1 MDRRKFLCGTA
12 AGLAAASFMP
22 LWAQDT
28 DRNLPRRPMSSV
40 QAPYRLELQNGLGNS
55 ISEAASADPARA
67 REILEQA
74 IQTVDGGEDMLR
86 QRVEARDNAGN
97 PEWVRER
104 AATLFENRRA
114 RQAFQRWFPEH
125 ASRQRDRALT
135 EILVHGGDDYA
146 LVTIWAYA
154 AISMAAGTPWQDIVD
169 TLTETTGGRVALTRH
184 ARVDF
189 SGEVV
194 GTVSAVDNGIA
205 IHFSPVRAGPRRLQR
220 NEKVFAPA
228 ALDKRGYAN
237 GAHKV
242 LTGAA
247 AGAALGTLA
256 TGGAPGPGTVVGGI
270 IGGLIGLAAAV
281 EGDGDDGDD
290 SGDGDGDSDASNAS
304 GGGTSVWDGNGEC
317 PPADQPYV
325 LC

>member
-1 MDRRKFLCGTA
+1 MIER
-12 AGLAAASFMP
+12 
-22 LWAQDT
+22 
-28 DRNLPRRPMSSV
+28 
-40 QAPYRLELQNGLGNS
+40 
-55 ISEAASADPARA
+55 
-67 REILEQA
+67 A
-74 IQTVDGGEDMLR
+74 IQTVEGGEDMLR
-86 QRVEARDNAGN
+86 QRVAARDNADD

-104 AATLFENRRA
+104 AATLFEDPRA
-114 RQAFQRWFPEH
+114 QRGFQRWFPAH

-135 EILVHGGDDYA
+135 EVLVHGGNDFA

-169 TLTETTGGRVALTRH
+169 TLSQTTGGRVALTRH

-189 SGEVV
+189 SREVV
-194 GTVSAVDNGIA
+194 GVVSAVDDGIA
-205 IHFSPVRAGPRRLQR
+205 IHFSPARAGPRRLQH
-220 NEKVFAPA
+220 NEKVLAPA

-281 EGDGDDGDD
+281 EDDGDGDEG
-290 SGDGDGDSDASNAS
+290 SSDGDGDSDASNAS